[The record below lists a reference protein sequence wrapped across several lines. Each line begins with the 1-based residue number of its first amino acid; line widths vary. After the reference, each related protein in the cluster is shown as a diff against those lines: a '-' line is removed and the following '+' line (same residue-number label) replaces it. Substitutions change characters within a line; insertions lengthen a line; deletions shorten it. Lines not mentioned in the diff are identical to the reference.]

1 LSPCLGSL
9 QNSLPL
15 DTAVNPLLIWLLIK
29 LNWFPACRTLS
40 LLDQPTPQTSQ
51 MEHVAATKLFAFLDV
66 TQADTALQLFLLNR
80 LNIFES
86 FQFVNKLPPFVQ
98 GHNTFS

>member
-1 LSPCLGSL
+1 
-9 QNSLPL
+9 
-15 DTAVNPLLIWLLIK
+15 
-29 LNWFPACRTLS
+29 
-40 LLDQPTPQTSQ
+40 

-98 GHNTFS
+98 GHNTFSQTCQIINHIAKHINR